1 MKKNENDILP
11 GLGDRNPGFK
21 VPEGY
26 FESFSAKMMEQL
38 PERRIEPEKQATLWQ
53 RVRPWLYM
61 AAMFGGIW
69 CMMYVF
75 TSLRDS
81 NPNLNPAVAE
91 AFQHDQFV
99 DDFVLTNDFNEYDLY
114 EDVCDDS
121 LLIDDLQLL
130 DEAPATDNP

>member
-1 MKKNENDILP
+1 MKKNDNDIIP
-11 GLGDRNPGFK
+11 ALGDRDPGFK

-26 FESFSAKMMEQL
+26 FESFAANMMEKL
-38 PERRIEPEKQATLWQ
+38 PQREFPAEKPATIWQ
-53 RVRPWLYM
+53 KVRPWVYM

-75 TSLRDS
+75 TSLRES

-114 EDVCDDS
+114 QDICDDS
-121 LLIDDLQLL
+121 LLLDDMELL
-130 DEAPATDNP
+130 EEAAIADDK